1 MPCSRVIIDEG
12 RPSASRPYPSA
23 VARER
28 LRYVVGL
35 FLVSLRFTTN
45 IFISLYGAAAA
56 GRRDLYI
63 ILGLYRYYS
72 RSYATGNGKNVLVLS
87 LMERLFFLLPNYWQT
102 CVLLC
107 WKTCRDREPHWGVNR
122 LSVKLY
128 KMSCNCLYIFR
139 LPVTR
144 KKNGVVLL
152 HLYSGLAFAWEEDI
166 VVDSGSELPSYTT
179 GPSNHQRGATQLA
192 YMHQFLYRLANW
204 KRRPN

>member
-87 LMERLFFLLPNYWQT
+87 LMERFFFIAKLLADVCT
-102 CVLLC
+102 
-107 WKTCRDREPHWGVNR
+107 
-122 LSVKLY
+122 
-128 KMSCNCLYIFR
+128 
-139 LPVTR
+139 
-144 KKNGVVLL
+144 VVLENL
-152 HLYSGLAFAWEEDI
+152 SRPRAPL
-166 VVDSGSELPSYTT
+166 
-179 GPSNHQRGATQLA
+179 
-192 YMHQFLYRLANW
+192 
-204 KRRPN
+204 RRQ

>member
-1 MPCSRVIIDEG
+1 MTYVYRIDTRTGHTVTQYLKLMPCSRVIIDEG

-63 ILGLYRYYS
+63 LGLYRYYS

-87 LMERLFFLLPNYWQT
+87 LMERFFFIAKLLADVCT
-102 CVLLC
+102 
-107 WKTCRDREPHWGVNR
+107 
-122 LSVKLY
+122 
-128 KMSCNCLYIFR
+128 
-139 LPVTR
+139 
-144 KKNGVVLL
+144 VVLENL
-152 HLYSGLAFAWEEDI
+152 SRPRAPL
-166 VVDSGSELPSYTT
+166 
-179 GPSNHQRGATQLA
+179 
-192 YMHQFLYRLANW
+192 
-204 KRRPN
+204 RRQ